1 MIPLFEHYPLLARK
15 LPYVALGEFPTP
27 VQKLD
32 QMGRQ
37 LGLES
42 LYIKR
47 DDISSKAYG
56 GNKIRKLEFVLGEA
70 LHARAKEVLTFGAA
84 GSNHALATA
93 IYAKKLGLKSISM
106 LVTQPNAQ
114 YVRRNLLKS
123 YQCGAE
129 LHSYP
134 RIPYIKSL
142 INPCV
147 LYQIFRHWLKSGRL
161 PRIITMGGSSSTGT
175 AGFVNAAFEL
185 KGQILREEIP
195 EPDYI
200 YVPSGSMGTAAG
212 LILGLRAINSK
223 TKVVAIRVNSE
234 NVVNARGMV
243 NLIRQTN
250 NLLSSLDP
258 SFPRLQ
264 FSEADMD
271 IRHDYFGK
279 RYALFTPEGM
289 EAVSFAEKYAGIKL
303 EGTYTGKAFAALIND
318 ANKLELRNK
327 VLLFWNTHNSRDY
340 SQIIDNIDYKQLPRC
355 FYPYFEDEVQAL
367 DSDRQN

>member
-1 MIPLFEHYPLLARK
+1 MIPLFEHYQQLSRK
-15 LPYVALGEFPTP
+15 LPYVPLGEFPTP

-56 GNKIRKLEFVLGEA
+56 GNKIRKLEFILGEA

-84 GSNHALATA
+84 GSNHALAAA
-93 IYAKKLGLKSISM
+93 IYAKKLGMKSISM
-106 LVTQPNAQ
+106 LVPQPNAR

-123 YQCGAE
+123 YQYGAE
-129 LHSYP
+129 LHLYP
-134 RIPYIKSL
+134 KIPYIKTL
-142 INPCV
+142 TNPIV
-147 LYQIFRHWLKSGRL
+147 LYQIFRHWLRYGRL
-161 PRIITMGGSSSTGT
+161 PRVIPMGGSSPLGVI
-175 AGFVNAAFEL
+175 GFVNAAFEL
-185 KGQILREEIP
+185 KEQILKGELP

-200 YVPSGSMGTAAG
+200 YVATGSMGTAAG
-212 LILGLRAINSK
+212 LMLGLRAINSK
-223 TKVVAIRVNSE
+223 SKVVAIRVNSD
-234 NVVNARGMV
+234 NVVNASGMV

-250 NLLSSLDP
+250 QLLSSLDP

-271 IRHDYFGK
+271 IRHNYFGK

-318 ANKLELRNK
+318 ANKSELRNK
-327 VLLFWNTHNSRDY
+327 VLMFWNTYNSRDS
-340 SQIIDNIDYKQLPRC
+340 SQIIDTKDYKQLPRC
-355 FYPYFEDEVQAL
+355 FYPYFEEEVQVL
-367 DSDRQN
+367 DRECQ